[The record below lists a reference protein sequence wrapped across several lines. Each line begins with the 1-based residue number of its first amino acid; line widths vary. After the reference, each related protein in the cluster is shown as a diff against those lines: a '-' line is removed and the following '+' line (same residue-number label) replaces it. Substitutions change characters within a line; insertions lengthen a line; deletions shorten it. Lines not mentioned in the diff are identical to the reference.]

1 MPSATGHSRFVQTG
15 LGALLMLAGIAGV
28 VAMWFSFRHA
38 METRAWTPVPCLIV
52 LSQLASE
59 RPTPNSPFMHHAD
72 VRYRYTVEGKTYEGQ
87 TIRAGLSASSD
98 LTKVKALVEK
108 YSPGQETTC
117 FVNPAAP
124 SSAIL
129 EHRSRAALYTIWFPL
144 LFVVGGAG
152 IMAAAWR
159 RPSRRGL
166 EVASGRS
173 IVSGK

>member
-129 EHRSRAALYTIWFPL
+129 EHRSLAAAT
-144 LFVVGGAG
+144 VGGCWAAPNALDRRETE
-152 IMAAAWR
+152 MATTATWR
-159 RPSRRGL
+159 RA
-166 EVASGRS
+166 VACM
-173 IVSGK
+173 VKAT